1 MRKVLLLLI
10 GLIALECS
18 KSEDKE
24 EDFSQYKLNVP
35 EWLVGRWEYI
45 SGGIDYSFEFTKD
58 DYRLFN
64 ESYFETQKSR
74 LVEQKE
80 YSYKFQGNNRH
91 MYYFIEFRPQSN
103 TYYKHSYEWTE
114 WTEKSPY
121 FEGREMF
128 KIKYEK
134 VTKYGAEIE
143 VISEG
148 EYFYKKVK

>member
-10 GLIALECS
+10 GLIALGCS
-18 KSEDKE
+18 KKEDKE
-24 EDFSQYKLNVP
+24 EDFSKYKLNVP

-58 DYRLFN
+58 DYRFFN
-64 ESYFETQKSR
+64 GSYFETQKSR

-80 YSYKFQGNNRH
+80 YSYEFRGNNRH

-103 TYYKHSYEWTE
+103 TYYKHSYEWAE

-134 VTKYGAEIE
+134 VTKYGVEIDI
-143 VISEG
+143 ISER
-148 EYFYKKVK
+148 EDFYRKVK